1 LLDDAAIEAFG
12 WVDNAGARGIEKFCS
27 KPVDRADARALH
39 AVHERLK
46 MGAKV
51 APDAEEW

>member
-1 LLDDAAIEAFG
+1 LLDGAAIEAFG